1 MKQLFFSLLAVA
13 AMASCS
19 KSELSMRPEI
29 ETGDVEI
36 MATTDAKSIDAT
48 TRAPFEGA
56 IAADNELKARVFTT
70 NAEGGKKFDSA
81 NLYADG
87 TMTFSSVKTDDAPNN
102 KPYDATGFTGSI
114 FYPANGSTIY
124 LCGLYPAD
132 LTLENVKYSG
142 DNDLTY
148 GTATISGIEDFML
161 APEVS
166 STKEDALKK
175 IYPNLAFKHMLTKL
189 TIKVKAEN
197 EAAKNAWGEIE
208 KITVKEVNSKIQVNL
223 GEAKTYAASSP
234 SAYSNPIEFST
245 YIIDQTTQKATDDAF
260 DAQSYELKF
269 DVPANGDVEAVTVD
283 PVAIAYSLVCPVEVK
298 TVNVDAATKH
308 IATYTL
314 LVKTKN
320 IEDAYEIEVK
330 LNQKA
335 ETDGVTY
342 AASTEGYAYD
352 VNLTFKATVIEATA
366 TVEDWKDGGSGE
378 ETIE

>member
-56 IAADNELKARVFTT
+56 IAADNELKAHVFTT
-70 NAEGGKKFDSA
+70 NVEGGKKFDSA

-87 TMTFSSVKTDDAPNN
+87 TMTFSSVKTDGAPNN
-102 KPYDATGFTGSI
+102 KPYDATDFTGSI

-132 LTLENVKYSG
+132 MNLATVTYSA
-142 DNDLTY
+142 DNNT
-148 GTATISGIEDFML
+148 THAVATITGKEDFML

-208 KITVKEVNSKIQVNL
+208 KITVKEVNSNIQVDMVK
-223 GEAKTYAASSP
+223 ATTYAGVA